1 MDERKKEM
9 EKEVVDRLLSVFR
22 DAMELERR
30 GIAFYT
36 KAAEITANPGGKRMF
51 LTLAHDEEEHLKYLH
66 EGLHSL
72 VEDGTLPSLP
82 PHKAAPT
89 GEAPKRPDVFAS
101 PKEATE
107 EVKATAGDL
116 DALKRGIQAEKD
128 SIALYRQ
135 GAAAAQAAEAEEV
148 LEALATWEEGHLT
161 ILQGEYDYITGTGFW
176 FDFQEF
182 DLDSA
187 T

>member
-1 MDERKKEM
+1 MDRET
-9 EKEVVDRLLSVFR
+9 VDRLLPVFR

-36 KAAEITANPGGKRMF
+36 KAAEITSNAGGKRMF
-51 LTLAHDEEEHLKYLH
+51 QTLAHDEEEHLAYLH
-66 EGLHSL
+66 KGLHSL

-82 PHKAAPT
+82 PHKVAEAVEAPT
-89 GEAPKRPDVFAS
+89 RSEVFAS
-101 PKEATE
+101 PKEAAE

-116 DALKRGIQAEKD
+116 DALKRGIEAEKD

-135 GAAAAQAAEAEEV
+135 AAQAARAAEAEEV
-148 LEALATWEEGHLT
+148 LEALAIWEEGHLT
-161 ILQGEYDYITGTGFW
+161 ILQGEYDAITRTGFW

-182 DLDSA
+182 DLESA
-187 T
+187 N